1 MKHPSVPTRRKS
13 QSAAPTPVE
22 AVMTKRLVTLSP
34 HNSFEEAVAV
44 MSNQPF
50 RHLLVVDS
58 GGRLAGVLSDRDL
71 LRGLIR
77 APDWN
82 NTPVTELMARDPVV
96 VGLKTSLSAAVRKIL
111 QHRVNC
117 LPVIDGGG
125 RVQGIVTSTDLLK
138 TFLRLLGQIARAR
151 SPRVRKRKRGKV
163 R

>member
-1 MKHPSVPTRRKS
+1 MNRASVSPRSKNRP
-13 QSAAPTPVE
+13 APTLVE
-22 AVMTKRLVTLSP
+22 AVMTRRLVTLSP

-44 MSNQPF
+44 MANQPF

-71 LRGLIR
+71 LRGIIR

-117 LPVIDGGG
+117 LPVLDGSR
-125 RVQGIVTSTDLLK
+125 RVQGIITSTDLLRA
-138 TFLRLLGQIARAR
+138 FLRLLRHSERAGPKRAR
-151 SPRVRKRKRGKV
+151 TTKA
-163 R
+163 

>member
-1 MKHPSVPTRRKS
+1 MNRASVSRRSKNRP
-13 QSAAPTPVE
+13 APTPVE
-22 AVMTKRLVTLSP
+22 AVMTRRLVTLSP

-44 MSNQPF
+44 MANQPF

-117 LPVIDGGG
+117 LPVLDGSR
-125 RVQGIVTSTDLLK
+125 RVQGIVTSTDLLR
-138 TFLRLLGQIARAR
+138 TFLKLLRQIERAVPKRAR
-151 SPRVRKRKRGKV
+151 TRKK
-163 R
+163 